1 MTIAP
6 ADTYLM
12 LGTAILFAIVVVLV
26 IMFEE

>member
-6 ADTYLM
+6 ADTYIM

-26 IMFEE
+26 ILFEE

>member
-26 IMFEE
+26 ILFEE